1 MFEYKKI
8 RTFSIV
14 FGACALIAAATA
26 TAAISQRGFHPGA
39 KVEYKAQNWPEKWE
53 IGTFVKEL
61 PGGTQ
66 VLIREKPN
74 EFHKEGFERAYALA
88 EVRPVTRKEPAPN
101 NPEARNAPPAQ
112 PSDPPEKAEPEPTAA
127 SEADAGAGL
136 MSRQDVLAFLRKRLG
151 NGDPFMNP
159 KREQALQELR
169 KEILSRGVSFRY
181 HSIGE
186 FANDIGKFGPPTA
199 VTAALFENYG
209 ALAKRDSLFGKW
221 LIAKVGAT
229 TTFERGGDVY
239 QRQEYGASAGSL
251 IVNPNGSYVWDSPS
265 GVLKGQ
271 WRKATAE
278 EMGKSDKGGE
288 GLVLLSAKSGADWL
302 VFKRNEEGSQG
313 EGIKISDL
321 ATRNLRERGTR
332 R

>member
-14 FGACALIAAATA
+14 FGACALIATATA
-26 TAAISQRGFHPGA
+26 TAASSQRGFNPGA

-101 NPEARNAPPAQ
+101 NPEARNAPP
-112 PSDPPEKAEPEPTAA
+112 EKAEPEPTAA

-159 KREQALQELR
+159 KREQALQDLR
-169 KEILSRGVSFRY
+169 TEILSRGVSFRY